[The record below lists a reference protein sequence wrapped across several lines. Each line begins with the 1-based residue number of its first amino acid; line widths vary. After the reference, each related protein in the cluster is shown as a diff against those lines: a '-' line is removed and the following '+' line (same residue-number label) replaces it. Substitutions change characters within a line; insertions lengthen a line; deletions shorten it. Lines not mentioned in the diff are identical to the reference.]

1 MLAWLDKIPLS
12 LLLAGAILIGGAPF
26 VPEPHLIEKSRML
39 IEGDLA
45 RPIDILDLLLHGAFP
60 ILLLLKLFRMW
71 RPGRSG

>member
-45 RPIDILDLLLHGAFP
+45 RPIDILDLLLHGAIP